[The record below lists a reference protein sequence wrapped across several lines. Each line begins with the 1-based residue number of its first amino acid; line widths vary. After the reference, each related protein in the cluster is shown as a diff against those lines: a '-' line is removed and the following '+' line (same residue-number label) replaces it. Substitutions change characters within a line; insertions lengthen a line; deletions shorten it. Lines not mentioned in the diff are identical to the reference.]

1 MKSGRP
7 PTWNPVASLTAATW
21 TEVVALT
28 SKSRLQL
35 PASARTRLNWSRTDR
50 PLSLLARIEPG
61 GLAELMPWEPVGD
74 AIMRGLDRLLVEEA
88 EADLALI
95 AMDRYLRLTLDPDGR
110 MSLPVNL
117 AHHLDA
123 IAHEA
128 VRLVIDAGRLLLW
141 SERVWQDDRSSR
153 LEPVAEKLRT
163 MEAAAVLEVKND

>member
-1 MKSGRP
+1 MTVS
-7 PTWNPVASLTAATW
+7 TW

-35 PASARTRLNWSRTDR
+35 PASARTRLNWSRADSS
-50 PLSLLARIEPG
+50 LSLLARIEPG
-61 GLAELMPWEPVGD
+61 GHAELMPWEPVGD
-74 AIMRGLDRLLVEEA
+74 AIMRSLERLLA
-88 EADLALI
+88 EKAGADREWLALI
-95 AMDRYLRLTLDPDGR
+95 AMDRYLRLTLDSDGR

-123 IAHEA
+123 IAREA

-153 LEPVAEKLRT
+153 LEPVAEKPRNL
-163 MEAAAVLEVKND
+163 EAAAALRGTNVGAQDDA